1 VPQSFLA
8 GLKKKHT
15 RCKSLYQNI
24 HTKGK
29 NLYVTYLTIQYT
41 IMQKLFIVQ
50 LLLLFGCTP
59 DNKPV
64 NPSPVIEFGQPVKVD
79 MIGYTGNIMEPFL
92 SRDGNTLL
100 FNNLNALPENTNL
113 HWATKINDHSFQ
125 YKGEIAGVNTTDLE
139 GVPTLDNTGKLY
151 FVSLR
156 NYANTLST
164 LYMGDFVN
172 GAATNIELI
181 NGVSKLQAGW
191 VNFDIESSADGQTI
205 YFVDGQFGQTAI
217 PLSADLV
224 IAKKNGL
231 GFERLP
237 NSSEI
242 MKNINSPDLEYA
254 ACISANQLELYFTR
268 IVLPVTAA
276 TLSEMYV
283 STRQNTSEPFGVPA
297 KINSITG
304 FAEAATI
311 APDQKTIYYH
321 LKENDKFV
329 LYMVVKK

>member
-1 VPQSFLA
+1 
-8 GLKKKHT
+8 
-15 RCKSLYQNI
+15 
-24 HTKGK
+24 
-29 NLYVTYLTIQYT
+29 
-41 IMQKLFIVQ
+41 MQKLFIVQ
-50 LLLLFGCTP
+50 LLLLFGCTLE
-59 DNKPV
+59 NKPV
-64 NPSPVIEFGQPVKVD
+64 NQNTVIEFGQPVKVE
-79 MIGYTGNIMEPFL
+79 MIGYDGNMMEPFL

-113 HWATKINDHSFQ
+113 HWATKINDHTFQ
-125 YKGEIAGVNTTDLE
+125 YKGEITGINTPDLE
-139 GVPTLDNTGKLY
+139 GVPSLDNAGKLY

-156 NYANTLST
+156 NYTNTLST
-164 LYMGDFVN
+164 LYVCDFSN
-172 GAATNIELI
+172 GVATNIELV
-181 NGVSKLQAGW
+181 NGISRLQAGW
-191 VNFDIESSADGQTI
+191 VNFDIEASADGQTI

-217 PLSADLV
+217 PVSADIV

-231 GFERLP
+231 NFERLP

-242 MKNINSPDLEYA
+242 MKNINSSNLEYA

-276 TLSEMYV
+276 SLSEMYV
-283 STRQNTSEPFGVPA
+283 STRQNTNEPFGVPA
-297 KINSITG
+297 KIQSITG

-321 LKENDKFV
+321 LKENNKFV